1 MSESLQWRYCDAHG
15 TGTEYAWGCPE
26 CVREMR
32 KEITRLTACLR
43 YEQHRAERIG
53 THDPGCELWGPAHY
67 ECAVRALKELGSR
80 AEDADVLTDDMLRYA
95 MAALGTNS
103 PADADLY
110 RAFWLHAITA
120 RRSNRALA
128 KESKR

>member
-1 MSESLQWRYCDAHG
+1 MSREAFEAWIKRDSTLSVERDGEGYRDMDVYIQWRAWQAAQADAF
-15 TGTEYAWGCPE
+15 E
-26 CVREMR
+26 
-32 KEITRLTACLR
+32 
-43 YEQHRAERIG
+43 
-53 THDPGCELWGPAHY
+53 
-67 ECAVRALKELGSR
+67 R

-120 RRSNRALA
+120 RKSNTALA
-128 KESKR
+128 KEAT

>member
-32 KEITRLTACLR
+32 KEITRLESCLR

-67 ECAVRALKELGSR
+67 GCAVRALKELGSR
-80 AEDADVLTDDMLRYA
+80 AERYR
-95 MAALGTNS
+95 AALREVEPYLDAIICYASTQGEHHPNKIA
-103 PADADLY
+103 ADI
-110 RAFWLHAITA
+110 RA
-120 RRSNRALA
+120 ALA